1 MAARAAMRAAASQT
15 DLFCLIFS
23 CRNVI
28 GAVFRHASNAWC
40 DPRHDGG
47 VRYLQYVALQRIYR
61 KKAADDIAAITTSV
75 TNTLE
80 SLGKPVDFIS
90 ATEIKTFCKNA
101 GSITTTNIVDEW
113 SAEGAFARTRL
124 GGLGRHLRSTR
135 NGHVRAGVHAAQSS
149 SLSLSLSLFQSS
161 SLSLSLSPPTPGR
174 RVLTMERV
182 DPMRAGNSTCCQASS
197 ASRLSR
203 C

>member
-1 MAARAAMRAAASQT
+1 MRAALRAAASQT

-101 GSITTTNIVDEW
+101 GSITMVSTTNIVDEW

-149 SLSLSLSLFQSS
+149 SLSLSLFQSS
-161 SLSLSLSPPTPGR
+161 SLSLSLPSHTGPT
-174 RVLTMERV
+174 
-182 DPMRAGNSTCCQASS
+182 RAHNGTG
-197 ASRLSR
+197 
-203 C
+203 

>member
-1 MAARAAMRAAASQT
+1 MR
-15 DLFCLIFS
+15 
-23 CRNVI
+23 
-28 GAVFRHASNAWC
+28 GAIPDMTAES
-40 DPRHDGG
+40 DT
-47 VRYLQYVALQRIYR
+47 YVALQRIYR

-101 GSITTTNIVDEW
+101 GSITMVSTTNIVDEW

-149 SLSLSLSLFQSS
+149 SLSLSLSLSVLF
-161 SLSLSLSPPTPGR
+161 SLSLSLPSHTGPT
-174 RVLTMERV
+174 
-182 DPMRAGNSTCCQASS
+182 RAHNGTG
-197 ASRLSR
+197 
-203 C
+203 